1 MPQFEQV
8 IASESLDRPPP
19 AGEPRKLFICS
30 APGSG
35 VQALTR
41 QLIGAGVGVPHAYFN
56 PSAMLP
62 IAVRFG
68 VAPPAGWRNAA
79 LSLLR
84 RLRIGKPR
92 PAFGGA
98 FLRDYIAALIRAR
111 CQGGIFAATLEFGQ
125 LAMLLADPA
134 GRRLLGGGSF
144 VWLRRDDVL
153 EQAVNA
159 YFASISG
166 AAARTAKPD
175 LFDMARIDRALQD
188 LLAENLNWQ
197 NFFARNGLSPLTVS
211 TEETIRDPQA
221 VLNAI
226 AGRLGIA
233 PVTAAS
239 HAAPLPGS
247 PELPSVTEVARCYVA
262 TFRTLQEAWP
272 SPPVATAH
280 RTAAQASRTA
290 HALRHFQAVQAD

>member
-197 NFFARNGLSPLTVS
+197 NFFARNGLSPLCCS
-211 TEETIRDPQA
+211 
-221 VLNAI
+221 
-226 AGRLGIA
+226 A
-233 PVTAAS
+233 PG
-239 HAAPLPGS
+239 APLPGS